1 MDQPAKPFAS
11 EGTEGRRWLGRIIIA
26 VILGEALWGLI
37 VSVMNNVIVPWLGDV
52 MGQSSGLP
60 TSFTQRPY
68 NYPELFVSVFE
79 FCIAGLVAAIL
90 NYFFQRPTTKR
101 VKTSKSPVPAA
112 PPGPIRV
119 GPQAAPSVAPSAA
132 LTETAPP
139 QFGITPAASPLP
151 APDQDVRLYPVI
163 PSILVP
169 AAPDEGRA
177 SPPVPQPEPAPPVSP
192 TPEDRPQAIAP
203 AAPAATN
210 PVAAKPAPPAPK
222 AEPAKPKKPKNVY
235 YNIVGEPMPSD
246 DD

>member
-1 MDQPAKPFAS
+1 MDQPVKPFNS
-11 EGTEGRRWLGRIIIA
+11 DGGDTRRWFGRIIIA
-26 VILGEALWGLI
+26 VLLGEALWGLI
-37 VSVMNNVIVPWLGDV
+37 VSVMNNVVVPWLGDV

-79 FCIAGLVAAIL
+79 FCIAGLVAAVL
-90 NYFFQRPTTKR
+90 NYFFQRPSARR
-101 VKTSKSPVPAA
+101 VKRSKSSVPTVT
-112 PPGPIRV
+112 PGPIRV
-119 GPQAAPSVAPSAA
+119 VPQAATSSA

-139 QFGITPAASPLP
+139 QFGITPAASPMASP
-151 APDQDVRLYPVI
+151 AQEVRMYPVI

-169 AAPDEGRA
+169 AASETPT
-177 SPPVPQPEPAPPVSP
+177 PPLEPAPEV
-192 TPEDRPQAIAP
+192 RLAAIAP
-203 AAPAATN
+203 ATPAIPKPGASK
-210 PVAAKPAPPAPK
+210 PVPPAPK